1 LRGFQELILTNAKS
15 FLGLVLHH
23 QNEKKWGGGGA
34 GEKARRRPEEGLT
47 GVSST
52 GKFLPN
58 FDLKNMIST
67 CTTDFSWKK

>member
-1 LRGFQELILTNAKS
+1 MKRN
-15 FLGLVLHH
+15 
-23 QNEKKWGGGGA
+23 GGGRGA

-58 FDLKNMIST
+58 FDLKNRILT
-67 CTTDFSWKK
+67 CIKDFSWKK